1 MHGKITKYSKEK
13 VIGKN
18 YHKLT
23 TLNLTYDNGDQLTE
37 KHITHCPKTAYYSK
51 NKALAAFE
59 PIKVFKKFQLRTRG
73 LIIHENPLGFL
84 EAITRNWEKI

>member
-1 MHGKITKYSKEK
+1 MWNSRKKVFGTSDYS
-13 VIGKN
+13 
-18 YHKLT
+18 HKT
-23 TLNLTYDNGDQLTE
+23 FNLTYDHGNQLTE
-37 KHITHCPKTAYYSK
+37 KYIYNQKTAYYSK

-73 LIIHENPLGFL
+73 LIIHENPRGFV